1 MPDDSETI
9 ELPENSGSVDSRLNI
24 PYTICT
30 GTSLNKEFLYTTDD
44 RQLFIK
50 NSKNKAGTIQYYK
63 CRLFVR
69 QFVVSKQKPKA
80 TFTYRPRGVLSSQ
93 FVQNS
98 YEEWCAYTPT
108 EFCTQAN
115 CQCSWHLWTSRC
127 WVSDF
132 ENSIYLFCLFIWKKN
147 IAFDYLIFKVFFLF
161 SSILLQSWRWQN
173 DGCFQKSGTNVVA
186 SSVGKFFGA
195 AENVWWYSNG
205 IR

>member
-1 MPDDSETI
+1 MHEINDIIRLPESIETAGSHENDETFPMPDDSETI

-98 YEEWCAYTPT
+98 YEE
-108 EFCTQAN
+108 
-115 CQCSWHLWTSRC
+115 
-127 WVSDF
+127 
-132 ENSIYLFCLFIWKKN
+132 
-147 IAFDYLIFKVFFLF
+147 
-161 SSILLQSWRWQN
+161 
-173 DGCFQKSGTNVVA
+173 
-186 SSVGKFFGA
+186 
-195 AENVWWYSNG
+195 
-205 IR
+205 